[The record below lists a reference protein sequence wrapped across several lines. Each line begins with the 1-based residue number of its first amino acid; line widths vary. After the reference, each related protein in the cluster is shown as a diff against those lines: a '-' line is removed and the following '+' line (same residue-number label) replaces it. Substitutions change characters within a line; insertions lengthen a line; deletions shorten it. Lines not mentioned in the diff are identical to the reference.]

1 MIYFFFLSPDFV
13 QNLEDLIVVLQLE
26 DLILVLYL
34 LEDLILSRVCTR
46 CQGIQGKTRPLP
58 PQANPLPCQVSPVK
72 SPALFYTFFNGSI
85 SLDDLYLTPLACKT
99 INLTA

>member
-1 MIYFFFLSPDFV
+1 MTNGGVIKRGRILFL
-13 QNLEDLIVVLQLE
+13 QND
-26 DLILVLYL
+26 DP
-34 LEDLILSRVCTR
+34 RVCTR

>member
-1 MIYFFFLSPDFV
+1 M
-13 QNLEDLIVVLQLE
+13 LELGAYNQELDPKELP
-26 DLILVLYL
+26 
-34 LEDLILSRVCTR
+34 RVCTR